1 MAIKT
6 MNTSLFDKITGTT
19 SEEVNSENKEDVLS
33 QEDISYLYEKG
44 IEELRDFQTSLEIL
58 KAYMVDIFCGTTLIA
73 TEESSNFFCSMEM
86 FANELIPAILQGD
99 PKEIYK
105 YCSEEMTEDE
115 LDAARTEFFQ
125 MLYKKYLER

>member
-19 SEEVNSENKEDVLS
+19 APEVPPENKEDVLS
-33 QEDISYLYEKG
+33 QEDVSYLYEKG

-58 KAYMVDIFCGTTLIA
+58 KAYMVDIFCGTTLIS
-73 TEESSNFFCSMEM
+73 TEEAANFFCSMEM

-115 LDAARTEFFQ
+115 LDTARTEFFQ